1 MRVPVEARTVG
12 ASRNDG
18 EPSERGELIMKEKSV
33 RTIAREYTMLFLL
46 VMAIVLFICMVA
58 DLMGVFDTAARLLTQ
73 IAYPLF

>member
-1 MRVPVEARTVG
+1 
-12 ASRNDG
+12 
-18 EPSERGELIMKEKSV
+18 MKEKSV